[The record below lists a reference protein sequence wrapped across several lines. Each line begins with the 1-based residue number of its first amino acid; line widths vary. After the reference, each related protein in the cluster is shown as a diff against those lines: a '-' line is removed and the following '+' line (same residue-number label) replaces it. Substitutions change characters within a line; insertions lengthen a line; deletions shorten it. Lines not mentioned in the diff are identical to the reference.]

1 MQQTRLQCGSIKTI
15 SERERQREGETERE
29 RERERERRRHHYKH
43 KTPTARDCS
52 ALLLMS
58 PMRRGRGGC
67 CWLLMIEIVKWISK

>member
-15 SERERQREGETERE
+15 RERDADIIT
-29 RERERERRRHHYKH
+29 KH

-58 PMRRGRGGC
+58 PMRRGRGG
-67 CWLLMIEIVKWISK
+67 WLLVTDD